1 MQTKMEIVA
10 KVAETSDNLKYTH
23 LSNAKEYH
31 VA

>member
-1 MQTKMEIVA
+1 MQIKIEIVA

-23 LSNAKEYH
+23 LSNASEYQ